1 MHMGGDVCGN
11 GVARHLGHEAF
22 REYAARELSVAPPWA
37 RGVCFNPGCSAPF
50 EPRRSWQVY
59 CSAGCEALG
68 KAEMRRWGHR
78 MALPLL
84 VHRLGKYE
92 QRDGDIIEVTRA
104 ARRYVTQAQSL
115 WLADRARRRQ
125 EVPHG

>member
-1 MHMGGDVCGN
+1 
-11 GVARHLGHEAF
+11 
-22 REYAARELSVAPPWA
+22 
-37 RGVCFNPGCSAPF
+37 
-50 EPRRSWQVY
+50 
-59 CSAGCEALG
+59 
-68 KAEMRRWGHR
+68 MRRWGHR

-92 QRDGDIIEVTRA
+92 RRDGDIIEVTRA